1 MVFLNE
7 GKLAKVLQ
15 QVQPINSRA
24 QEASAQNKNLK
35 GIFTAAPGHARAES
49 LGYDFGNTHFPG
61 GLLMSDLMART
72 SIKT

>member
-1 MVFLNE
+1 MVFLND

-35 GIFTAAPGHARAES
+35 GIFTAAPGHARADS
-49 LGYDFGNTHFPG
+49 LGYELGHGHYPG
-61 GLLMSDLMART
+61 GYQMSEMMAHST
-72 SIKT
+72 IKA